1 MLQQRVKMSTLTSP
15 TLKKCSQRLFRD
27 RNPVGEMKSVT
38 GFHVR
43 DITNNRER
51 GVAVDVRRVG
61 VLVRHVGSGSISI
74 RADSS
79 WLSDFFF
86 FSILP
91 IILFV
96 YNFIFVH
103 RCVCVC

>member
-51 GVAVDVRRVG
+51 GVAVDVRWVG

-79 WLSDFFF
+79 
-86 FSILP
+86 
-91 IILFV
+91 
-96 YNFIFVH
+96 
-103 RCVCVC
+103 